1 MLHMPDTPSLSPRQ
15 QAFVEHYSVHGN
27 ASRAAR
33 EAGYPAASAHT
44 TSNRL
49 LKNEKIRAELAARR
63 AETAQR
69 TALDR
74 DRVIQEL
81 RAAVEV
87 ARTKGDASAM
97 VAGWREIG
105 RMLGYYE
112 PESRRVELH
121 VGPSRLA
128 RVLGTMPDRELLHLI
143 DDPPHGSQHGEQ
155 VEQ

>member
-1 MLHMPDTPSLSPRQ
+1 MLHIPDTPSLSPRQ

-63 AETAQR
+63 AETAKR
-69 TALDR
+69 MALDR

-97 VAGWREIG
+97 IAGWREIG
-105 RMLGYYE
+105 RMLGFYE
-112 PESRRVELH
+112 PEVCRIDVNLDGDRLMQHIRAMTDAEVL
-121 VGPSRLA
+121 RLA
-128 RVLGTMPDRELLHLI
+128 DAGADGAME
-143 DDPPHGSQHGEQ
+143 GMEG
-155 VEQ
+155 

>member
-1 MLHMPDTPSLSPRQ
+1 MLHIHDTPSLSPRQ

-49 LKNEKIRAELAARR
+49 LKNEKIRTELAARR
-63 AETAQR
+63 AETAKR
-69 TALDR
+69 MALDR

-81 RAAVEV
+81 LAAVEV

-97 VAGWREIG
+97 IAGWREIG
-105 RMLGYYE
+105 RMLGFYE
-112 PESRRVELH
+112 PEVRRIDVNLDGDGLMQRIRAMTDAEVL
-121 VGPSRLA
+121 RLA
-128 RVLGTMPDRELLHLI
+128 DAGADGAME
-143 DDPPHGSQHGEQ
+143 GMEG
-155 VEQ
+155 

>member
-97 VAGWREIG
+97 IAGWREIG
-105 RMLGYYE
+105 RMLGFYE
-112 PESRRVELH
+112 PEVCRIDVNLDGDRLMQHIRAMTDAEVL
-121 VGPSRLA
+121 RLA
-128 RVLGTMPDRELLHLI
+128 DAGADGAME
-143 DDPPHGSQHGEQ
+143 GMEG
-155 VEQ
+155 